1 MRDCLA
7 KKLSAVIV
15 LTLLSLL
22 FVSGVSRAANLS
34 TAGHGITISPAAQ
47 QLSLSKGQD
56 SLTFNIGIA
65 NNTPN
70 SVVVGLSALDFTS
83 LNQSGG
89 IRFLT
94 TTQQK
99 ESNLHYLA
107 SSLSFVLP
115 QLALAPSQ
123 NIVTPVT
130 INNANQ
136 LSPGGH
142 YAAVIFKINSAPLKD
157 TKNPV
162 NINEAVSSLVFVS
175 TQGSGTQSLVLQYV
189 SIGSL
194 FTHFPTATSVILA
207 DSGNTQTIPSGVI
220 QILDSRKNIV
230 SQVQIN
236 TTSNLI
242 LPQLNRLFDFQLT
255 SLKTRPATGYYTFK
269 FYYKTSGQ
277 NAYSLYQKR
286 FLYISPQV
294 LYLSITIVVLLL
306 VLIIQRLGRRI
317 TYKFLDQK

>member
-15 LTLLSLL
+15 
-22 FVSGVSRAANLS
+22 
-34 TAGHGITISPAAQ
+34 
-47 QLSLSKGQD
+47 
-56 SLTFNIGIA
+56 LTFNIGIA

-162 NINEAVSSLVFVS
+162 NISPAICFHRV
-175 TQGSGTQSLVLQYV
+175 
-189 SIGSL
+189 
-194 FTHFPTATSVILA
+194 VIYPFS
-207 DSGNTQTIPSGVI
+207 DC
-220 QILDSRKNIV
+220 
-230 SQVQIN
+230 
-236 TTSNLI
+236 
-242 LPQLNRLFDFQLT
+242 
-255 SLKTRPATGYYTFK
+255 Y
-269 FYYKTSGQ
+269 
-277 NAYSLYQKR
+277 
-286 FLYISPQV
+286 
-294 LYLSITIVVLLL
+294 
-306 VLIIQRLGRRI
+306 
-317 TYKFLDQK
+317 